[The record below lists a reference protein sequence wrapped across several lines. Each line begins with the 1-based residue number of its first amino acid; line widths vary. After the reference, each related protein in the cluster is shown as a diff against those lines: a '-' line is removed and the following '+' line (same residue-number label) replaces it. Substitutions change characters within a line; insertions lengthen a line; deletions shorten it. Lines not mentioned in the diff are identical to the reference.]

1 MIMRRIL
8 LLLFLLFTAQII
20 ALTQS
25 NSMEKFRKAYPEDQ
39 NVFFYSSTLKMLDT
53 DNNPEFGDLI
63 KDIDKIMVLIY
74 EKEKQKF
81 TKDDI
86 IKLKK
91 NLKKE
96 KYVDLMLINQNG
108 NNINLYSRDRKG
120 KTIGFAALI
129 NNKESM
135 VLIDVKGS
143 IDFSKFM
150 DLKNKIDLKL

>member
-1 MIMRRIL
+1 MRRIL

>member
-1 MIMRRIL
+1 M
-8 LLLFLLFTAQII
+8 LLFLLFTAQII